1 MAYNVIYRI
10 MAVTIEQLIPQ
21 HHNVLQ
27 RQITWNLYKI
37 LWLYLRYDSVYLTCS
52 KKLTSSQL
60 SLAHGRPYRR
70 SLYDLLND
78 AIFDDFQRPKTP
90 ISSACRCS
98 TWNISETVCLHDR
111 DILCLKKMHSFYFC
125 NKFAECLPIFT
136 ARCVCIARTMPRQDV
151 CPSVYLSVCHTPVFQ
166 ARSQTSE
173 WGGAWV
179 SAEGAKIKAPQAPRV
194 GCGRGCP
201 PPAGGGVWGGGCATS
216 PENFWIF
223 KIKMTCFGAL

>member
-173 WGGAWV
+173 WGGCV
-179 SAEGAKIKAPQAPRV
+179 SERRRREDQGAAGAEGWVREGVSPSRW
-194 GCGRGCP
+194 GRGLGRRLCHLP
-201 PPAGGGVWGGGCATS
+201 RKFL
-216 PENFWIF
+216 NF
-223 KIKMTCFGAL
+223 